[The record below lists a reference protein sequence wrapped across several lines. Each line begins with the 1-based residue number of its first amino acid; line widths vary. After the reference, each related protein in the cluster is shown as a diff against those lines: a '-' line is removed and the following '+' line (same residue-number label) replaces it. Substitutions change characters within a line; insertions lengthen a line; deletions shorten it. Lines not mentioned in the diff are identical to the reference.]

1 MKRRKLVR
9 YAGASFLATLGLGLV
24 SHQQTFQAQ
33 TSGSLSVQWLGHTCF
48 LFSGGGRRV
57 LVNPF
62 RPIGCTAGYRPPQ
75 VSADLIMIS
84 SRLFDEGALEGL
96 PGNPR
101 LLAQPGEYDLNN
113 MRVQGINTDHDREGG
128 RRFGANVVWRW
139 NQAGINIVHLGGI
152 AGPIELEQQILIGRP
167 DVLLAPV
174 GGGPKAYNP
183 EEAAAAVRTLNPKL
197 VIPTHYRTQA
207 ADPEACDIVE
217 LDQFLA
223 LMQGVQ
229 ISRLGGD
236 TLTVS
241 PSNLPANGMKIQVLS
256 YRF

>member
-33 TSGSLSVQWLGHTCF
+33 TSGSLSLQWLGHTCF

>member
-9 YAGASFLATLGLGLV
+9 YAGTGFLAILGLGLV
-24 SHQQTFQAQ
+24 SNQQTFQAQ

-48 LFSGGGRRV
+48 LFSGGGRRI

-62 RPIGCTAGYRPPQ
+62 RPIGCTAGYRAPQ
-75 VSADLIMIS
+75 APADLIMIS
-84 SRLFDEGALEGL
+84 SRLFDEGSLEGL

-101 LLAQPGEYDLNN
+101 LLAQPGEYDLDN

-128 RRFGANVVWRW
+128 RRFGSNVVWRW

-167 DVLLAPV
+167 DLLLAPV
-174 GGGPKAYNP
+174 GGGAKAYNP
-183 EEAAAAVRTLNPKL
+183 EEAAQAVRTLNPKL

-207 ADPEACDIVE
+207 ADPEACDIVA

-223 LMQGVQ
+223 LMPGAQ
-229 ISRLGGD
+229 ISRLDGD

-241 PSNLPANGMKIQVLS
+241 PASLPANGMKIQVLS

>member
-24 SHQQTFQAQ
+24 SHQQTLQAQ

-48 LFSGGGRRV
+48 LFSGGGRRI

-84 SRLFDEGALEGL
+84 SRLFDEGSLEGL

-128 RRFGANVVWRW
+128 RRFGANVVWSW

-152 AGPIELEQQILIGRP
+152 AGPIELDQQILIGRP
-167 DVLLAPV
+167 DLLLAPV
-174 GGGPKAYNP
+174 GGGAKAYSP
-183 EEAAAAVRTLNPKL
+183 EEAAEAVRTLNPKM

-207 ADPEACDIVE
+207 ADSEACDIVALE
-217 LDQFLA
+217 EFLA
-223 LMQGVQ
+223 LMQGTQ

-241 PSNLPANGMKIQVLS
+241 PSSLPANSMKIQVLS

>member
-33 TSGSLSVQWLGHTCF
+33 TSGPLSVQWLGHTCF

-75 VSADLIMIS
+75 VEADLIMIS
-84 SRLFDEGALEGL
+84 SRLFDEGSLDGL

-101 LLAQPGEYDLNN
+101 LLAQPGEYELNG

-128 RRFGANVVWRW
+128 RRFGSNVVWRW
-139 NQAGINIVHLGGI
+139 NQAGVNIVHLGGI

-174 GGGPKAYNP
+174 GGSAKAYNP
-183 EEAAAAVRTLNPKL
+183 EEAAQAVRTLNPKL

-207 ADPEACDIVE
+207 ADPEACDIVA
-217 LDQFLA
+217 LDEFLA
-223 LMQGVQ
+223 LMEGSQ
-229 ISRLGGD
+229 ISRLAED
-236 TLTVS
+236 TLTIA
-241 PSNLPANGMKIQVLS
+241 PASLTDGSVKVQVLS
-256 YRF
+256 YPF